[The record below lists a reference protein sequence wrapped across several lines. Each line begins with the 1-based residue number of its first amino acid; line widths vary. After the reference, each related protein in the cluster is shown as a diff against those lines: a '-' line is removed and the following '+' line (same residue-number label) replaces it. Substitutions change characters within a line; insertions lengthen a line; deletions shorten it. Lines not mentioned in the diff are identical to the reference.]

1 MDHYEFEMFLEDI
14 NVRDVYEIW
23 DFERHEHITLTEIL
37 KKFEVWYNERKAKE
51 TNQTPT
57 LAEPVK

>member
-14 NVRDVYEIW
+14 DVKDWELW
-23 DFERHEHITLTEIL
+23 DDNNHEPIMLIDVL

-51 TNQTPT
+51 EKQTPT